1 MTVFMHLHDPGLT
14 LKPQN
19 LLKHADLLIIVDPND
34 YGKSC
39 LVDSRDFGKAS
50 DSFARLYS
58 SSQAE
63 SQGCASEQGL
73 TALLLFSS
81 TGPMPEFHPML
92 IDCSHAKLTQTFEP
106 QEQPKAR
113 RQKAERMRVKLESDP
128 TPANNVKSDQTS
140 SSEKRS
146 TPTCTDWAKASDSLL
161 RIITRVR
168 AHGVSK
174 TEPAT
179 ALPQIEGIIRI
190 AQKYDVIHAVQ
201 SDFDSLFFG
210 YVGSGKFWE
219 LIAQEP
225 VRCLKIGI
233 ALKNL
238 PVYEEAFKHLV
249 GIGANSKTG
258 VHLDGLPDEIQAIV
272 HHRSWELYGLRRDVN
287 EDLLLISL
295 AVGEDDAEST
305 PPPEY
310 QSSTV
315 NQNYNPDA
323 YSTVNIVR
331 DWMAEHIGYLRCE
344 TSRASRP
351 YYLCDH
357 GSGCN
362 TVAGFYRAIAAGR
375 DAYLLFDMV
384 WDTFNKDFLEKEDH
398 DQERDQFNP
407 EVVKSPLDALK
418 KKASEY
424 VGALVKS
431 TLHLPSK
438 DELDY
443 LTCVTVESEDVPW
456 DVSGKGG
463 EGEDSDGD

>member
-1 MTVFMHLHDPGLT
+1 MAVFLHLHDPGQT
-14 LKPQN
+14 VKPQN
-19 LLKHADLLIIVDPND
+19 SLKHGDLLIILDPND

-50 DSFARLYS
+50 EPFARLHS

-81 TGPMPEFHPML
+81 TGSTPEFHPVP
-92 IDCSHAKLTQTFEP
+92 IDCSRTDLTQTLEL
-106 QEQPKAR
+106 QEQPKAW
-113 RQKAERMRVKLESDP
+113 RQRAEGVRIKLESDP
-128 TPANNVKSDQTS
+128 KNINNNKSDQAS
-140 SSEKRS
+140 SSEESSKS
-146 TPTCTDWAKASDSLL
+146 SCTDWAKACDSLL

-168 AHGVSK
+168 PHGVSK

-258 VHLDGLPDEIQAIV
+258 VHFAGLDVEIQATIQR
-272 HHRSWELYGLRRDVN
+272 RSRELYNLRRDVN

-295 AVGEDDAEST
+295 VPAHPAIRDY
-305 PPPEY
+305 P
-310 QSSTV
+310 SSTV
-315 NQNYNPDA
+315 SQHDEPDA
-323 YSTVNIVR
+323 YSTVNIFR
-331 DWMAEHIGYLRCE
+331 DWIAEHIGYLRGD
-344 TSRASRP
+344 TSHPPRK
-351 YYLCDH
+351 YYICDH
-357 GSGCN
+357 SRGCK
-362 TVAGFYRAIAAGR
+362 TVAGFYRAIATGGE
-375 DAYLLFDMV
+375 AYLPGDLV
-384 WDTFNKDFLEKEDH
+384 WDNFDEFFL
-398 DQERDQFNP
+398 QVP
-407 EVVKSPLDALK
+407 EIGEQLDPDVVKEPLAELK
-418 KKASEY
+418 AKAAEY
-424 VGALVKS
+424 FSGLFKS

-438 DELDY
+438 DELEY
-443 LTCVTVESEDVPW
+443 LTCVTVGPEDVPW
-456 DVSGKGG
+456 DVNCKDGG
-463 EGEDSDGD
+463 SEDSDGD